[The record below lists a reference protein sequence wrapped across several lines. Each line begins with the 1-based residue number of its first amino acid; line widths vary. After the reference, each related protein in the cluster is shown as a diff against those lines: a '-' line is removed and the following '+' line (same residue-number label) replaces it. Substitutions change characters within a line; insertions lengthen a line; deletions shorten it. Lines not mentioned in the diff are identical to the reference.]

1 MKNLKILKF
10 IFPLFISTLFFSCND
25 SNSDGVKAAP
35 TISVRLVDA
44 PGDYEAVNVEIVD
57 VMIKMNN
64 DSDDEAGW
72 MSLDANDGTVNLL
85 DFTGGIS
92 KVLVDRFPIPAGT
105 LSQMRLVLGDGN
117 TVVIKEGDMN
127 KEYNL
132 KTPSAQQSGLKVK
145 INALIEEGFTYDYIL
160 DFDVEKSIVHAGNSD
175 NIILKPVLYASA
187 EVSSGIIEGTVA
199 PELAL
204 PATAS
209 VIVNE
214 GTEDEF
220 EITAQT
226 DDSGAFALWGVP
238 AGTYNVSVIS
248 SNADYAS
255 GSAMDVVVVNG
266 EITTITD
273 SIELMLKP
281 GTISGTVTGVDGGV
295 VITITI
301 DDADTTSVE
310 ADDEGNYLIENV
322 APGNYK
328 VTISA
333 EGYVTQEFDVT
344 IDPDED
350 EIVDAELVASS

>member
-57 VMIKMNN
+57 VMIKMND
-64 DSDDEAGW
+64 DSDDESGW
-72 MSLDANDGTVNLL
+72 MSLDANAGTVNLL

-145 INALIEEGFTYDYIL
+145 IDALIEEGFTYDYVL
-160 DFDVEKSIVHAGNSD
+160 DFDVEKSIVHAGNSS

-187 EVSSGIIEGTVA
+187 EVSSGIIEGTVG
-199 PELAL
+199 PTEAL
-204 PATAS
+204 PASVS
-209 VIVNE
+209 VIANE
-214 GTEDEF
+214 GTADEF
-220 EITAQT
+220 EINAET
-226 DDSGAFALWGVP
+226 DSEGAFALWGVP

-255 GSAMDVVVVNG
+255 GSAIDVVVVNG
-266 EITTITD
+266 EITTIAD
-273 SIELMLKP
+273 PIVLMLN
-281 GTISGTVTGVDGGV
+281 GSISGTVTGVDEGV
-295 VITITI
+295 VITIAI

-310 ADDEGNYLIENV
+310 ADDEGNYLIGNV